1 MFWPLV
7 YFYLICR
14 YIKIKIKGQN
24 EFIAKAKVERK
35 VLNGQKILKS
45 ILNLNAIYSE
55 LNEYNREF
63 WCLYLLSVWLLF
75 GVFII
80 FTSYFFF
87 FWRIDYNFESFCCLY
102 FSFTILTFLFIMST
116 ASSVNYEA
124 NKIYKPLNQVM
135 ANYRLRRNN
144 IQTRNELLNAYS
156 RKIKVKIN
164 NL

>member
-1 MFWPLV
+1 
-7 YFYLICR
+7 
-14 YIKIKIKGQN
+14 
-24 EFIAKAKVERK
+24 
-35 VLNGQKILKS
+35 
-45 ILNLNAIYSE
+45 
-55 LNEYNREF
+55 
-63 WCLYLLSVWLLF
+63 
-75 GVFII
+75 
-80 FTSYFFF
+80 
-87 FWRIDYNFESFCCLY
+87 
-102 FSFTILTFLFIMST
+102 MST